1 MPKISTIKKFRLLYV
16 RFIHF
21 LAAFFANLALFL
33 HHDFFLSKIGTL
45 VASSSTEA
53 ADVMWR
59 GIGPDLVSAQK
70 AILERTKPTC
80 LILIIY
86 ENNNW
91 GWKNVVWIINDC
103 LLGDAEWRPFA
114 NDAGNWTL
122 DVWVHVSAAF
132 LSYADFHPGSE
143 FSQMRTK
150 EWRHF
155 SPPPINPVQPKPIL
169 ERTTLCEQC
178 GLLQNKKLVKEI
190 IASSPSER
198 NQQSLLGVNS
208 IVCRWIEVGNFFL
221 PRVRQEFRRPKIKR
235 KPF

>member
-1 MPKISTIKKFRLLYV
+1 MLLFSPIWHYF
-16 RFIHF
+16 FIMT
-21 LAAFFANLALFL
+21 
-33 HHDFFLSKIGTL
+33 FFLSKIGTL

-114 NDAGNWTL
+114 DDAGNWTL
-122 DVWVHVSAAF
+122 DVCGHTFRSLFWLTQISIPD
-132 LSYADFHPGSE
+132 LSSHSWEQRNDVTSP
-143 FSQMRTK
+143 
-150 EWRHF
+150 
-155 SPPPINPVQPKPIL
+155 PPPINPVQPKPIL

-190 IASSPSER
+190 IVGSTSER

>member
-1 MPKISTIKKFRLLYV
+1 MPKISTIKIFRLFYV

-33 HHDFFLSKIGTL
+33 HHDFFLSKNGTL

-59 GIGPDLVSAQK
+59 GIGPDLVLAQK

-103 LLGDAEWRPFA
+103 LSGGCRVADNRRWCWKLNPGRVGMFFSRFFVQRTYRSRIWVFA
-114 NDAGNWTL
+114 DKNKENDVTSPRL
-122 DVWVHVSAAF
+122 Q
-132 LSYADFHPGSE
+132 LIQ
-143 FSQMRTK
+143 FSQNR
-150 EWRHF
+150 F
-155 SPPPINPVQPKPIL
+155 
-169 ERTTLCEQC
+169 
-178 GLLQNKKLVKEI
+178 
-190 IASSPSER
+190 
-198 NQQSLLGVNS
+198 
-208 IVCRWIEVGNFFL
+208 
-221 PRVRQEFRRPKIKR
+221 
-235 KPF
+235 